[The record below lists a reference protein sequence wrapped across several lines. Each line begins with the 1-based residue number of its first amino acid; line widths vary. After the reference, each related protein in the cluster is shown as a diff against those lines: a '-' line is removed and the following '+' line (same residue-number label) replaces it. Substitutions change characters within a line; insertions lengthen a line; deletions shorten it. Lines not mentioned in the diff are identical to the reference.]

1 MTIFQ
6 KIIDRQIPASIVYED
21 EHVLAFDDINPVAPV
36 HVLVIPKKAIV
47 SLAEAEPEHEAML
60 GRMLLAARKVAEKKG
75 VIESGFRTVINNGP
89 DAKQSVFHVHLH
101 VIAGR
106 SMAWP
111 PG

>member
-36 HVLVIPKKAIV
+36 HVLVIPKRAIT
-47 SLAEAEPEHEAML
+47 SLAHAEPDDEAVL
-60 GRMLLAARKVAEKKG
+60 GKMLLAARKVAELKG
-75 VIESGFRTVINNGP
+75 VHESGFRTVINNGR
-89 DAKQSVFHVHLH
+89 DALQSVFHVHLH

-106 SMAWP
+106 PMAWP